1 MNTFDNALQD
11 EFFEVKK
18 EMTAFGALLQQPK
31 IECLK
36 KLITLR
42 NYLEIFT
49 IKYLMKNFAQK
60 LFTNTEIRTDAT
72 TFHSLSRQSPLDTNQ
87 YLTK

>member
-1 MNTFDNALQD
+1 MNTSDNALQD

-42 NYLEIFT
+42 NYLEITAVDFYNQENR
-49 IKYLMKNFAQK
+49 YL
-60 LFTNTEIRTDAT
+60 IR
-72 TFHSLSRQSPLDTNQ
+72 N
-87 YLTK
+87 